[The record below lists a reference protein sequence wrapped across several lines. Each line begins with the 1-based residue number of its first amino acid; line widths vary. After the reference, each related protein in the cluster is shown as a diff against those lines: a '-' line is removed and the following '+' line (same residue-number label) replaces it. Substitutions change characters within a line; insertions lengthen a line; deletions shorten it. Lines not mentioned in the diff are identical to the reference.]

1 MGRRDK
7 MENGKVAFVA
17 SILLVALI
25 YFASVKEIA
34 IPIEKIKEIQMIV
47 DETSHGKVQVD
58 WRNVAAVVHTEY
70 GLNSVSKNEIKS
82 ITARFIG
89 KRENDYILKDMQQ
102 VTKDMKY
109 NQKQKKRVGS
119 FLKQLSSEGDI
130 AAKNNNN
137 SMQRYFIESIEEAA
151 ISNYKAY
158 KILPSITIAQAILES
173 NWGRSQLST
182 KYHNFFG
189 IKSYNWNEKTAN
201 LSTNEFYN
209 QTIKDDF
216 RVYEDVY
223 ESVEDHGLFLSE
235 NPRYRKHGLFSSN
248 TYMEQ
253 ALALQEAGYSTI
265 ENEEGERIYSKQLIE
280 LIQQYQLQLI
290 DSNVQ
295 LKYA

>member
-1 MGRRDK
+1 MK
-7 MENGKVAFVA
+7 NGKVALMA

-25 YFASVKEIA
+25 YFASVKENA
-34 IPIEKIKEIQMIV
+34 IPIEKIKEIQTIV

-58 WRNVAAVVHTEY
+58 WRNVAAVAHTEY
-70 GLNSVSKNEIKS
+70 GLNSISKNEIIS
-82 ITARFIG
+82 ITDRFIE
-89 KRENDYILKDMQQ
+89 KRENDYVLKDMQQ
-102 VTKDMKY
+102 VTEDLKY
-109 NQKQKKRVGS
+109 NQKQKKRVSS
-119 FLKQLSSEGDI
+119 FLKQLASEGDV
-130 AAKNNNN
+130 AAKNNKN
-137 SMQRYFIESIEEAA
+137 SMQRNFIESIENSA
-151 ISNYKAY
+151 INNYKSY

-182 KYHNFFG
+182 QYHNLFG
-189 IKSYNWNEKTAN
+189 IKGYNWNGKTAN

-216 RVYEDVY
+216 RMYEDVY

-235 NPRYRKHGLFSSN
+235 NPRYSKHGLFSSN

-253 ALALQEAGYSTI
+253 AKALQEAGYSTI

-290 DSNVQ
+290 DSHVQ
-295 LKYA
+295 HKYS

>member
-1 MGRRDK
+1 MK
-7 MENGKVAFVA
+7 NGKLALMA

-25 YFASVKEIA
+25 YFASFKEIA
-34 IPIEKIKEIQMIV
+34 IPIEKIKEIQTIV
-47 DETSHGKVQVD
+47 DETSYGKVQVD
-58 WRNVAAVVHTEY
+58 WRNVAAVAHTEY
-70 GLNSVSKNEIKS
+70 GLNSISKNEIKS
-82 ITARFIG
+82 ITARFIA
-89 KRENDYILKDMQQ
+89 KREDAYVLKDMQQ

-109 NQKQKKRVGS
+109 NQKQKKCVSS
-119 FLKQLSSEGDI
+119 FLKQLASKGDVV
-130 AAKNNNN
+130 AKNNKN
-137 SMQRYFIESIEEAA
+137 SMQLNFIESIEKAA
-151 ISNYKAY
+151 IYNYKEY

-182 KYHNFFG
+182 QYHNLFG
-189 IKSYNWNEKTAN
+189 IKSYNWNGKTAN

-216 RVYEDVY
+216 RIYEDVY
-223 ESVEDHGLFLSE
+223 ASVEDHGLFLSE

-253 ALALQEAGYSTI
+253 AKALQEAGYSTI

-290 DSNVQ
+290 DSHVQ

>member
-1 MGRRDK
+1 MRRRDK
-7 MENGKVAFVA
+7 MKNGRVALMA

-34 IPIEKIKEIQMIV
+34 IPLEKIKEIQTIV

-58 WRNVAAVVHTEY
+58 WRNVAAVAHTEY
-70 GLNSVSKNEIKS
+70 RLDSISKNEIKS
-82 ITARFIG
+82 ITARFIE
-89 KRENDYILKDMQQ
+89 KRGNDYVLKDMQQ

-109 NQKQKKRVGS
+109 NHKQKKRVSS
-119 FLKQLSSEGDI
+119 FLKQLSSEGDV
-130 AAKNNNN
+130 AAKNNKN
-137 SMQRYFIESIEEAA
+137 SMQRNFIENIEEAA
-151 ISNYKAY
+151 IYNYKVY

-173 NWGRSQLST
+173 DWGRSQLST
-182 KYHNFFG
+182 QYHNFFG
-189 IKSYNWNEKTAN
+189 IKSYNWNGKTAN
-201 LSTNEFYN
+201 LSTTEFYN

-216 RVYEDVY
+216 RMYEDVY
-223 ESVEDHGLFLSE
+223 ESVENHGLFLSE
-235 NPRYRKHGLFSSN
+235 NPRYSEHGLFSSN

-253 ALALQEAGYSTI
+253 AIALQEAGYSTI

-290 DSNVQ
+290 DSHVQ

>member
-182 KYHNFFG
+182 KYHNLFG

-216 RVYEDVY
+216 R
-223 ESVEDHGLFLSE
+223 GLFLSE

>member
-1 MGRRDK
+1 MRRRDQMK
-7 MENGKVAFVA
+7 KGKVALMVC
-17 SILLVALI
+17 ILLVALI

-34 IPIEKIKEIQMIV
+34 IPIEKNKEIQMIV
-47 DETSHGKVQVD
+47 DETSQGKVQVD
-58 WRNVAAVVHTEY
+58 WRNVAAVVYTEY
-70 GLNSVSKNEIKS
+70 ELNSISKNEIKN
-82 ITARFIG
+82 ITDRFIE
-89 KRENDYILKDMQQ
+89 KKENDYVLKDMQQ
-102 VTKDMKY
+102 VTKDLKF
-109 NQKQKKRVGS
+109 NQKQKKRVSS
-119 FLKQLSSEGDI
+119 FLKQLASEGDI
-130 AAKNNNN
+130 AAKNNKN
-137 SMQRYFIESIEEAA
+137 SIQRNFIESIEDSA
-151 ISNYKAY
+151 INNYKSY

-182 KYHNFFG
+182 QYHNLFG
-189 IKSYNWNEKTAN
+189 IKGHNWNGKTAN

-216 RVYEDVY
+216 RMYEDVY

-253 ALALQEAGYSTI
+253 AKALQEAGYSTI

-290 DSNVQ
+290 DSHVQ
-295 LKYA
+295 HKYS